1 MGDNGEGIMTWADKT
16 LREFQDALASDAPT
30 PGGGSAVGVA
40 LGQAAALAIMVSDLT
55 LSKETYESGWEIAN
69 QVKSVATPLLDE
81 GLTLAIED
89 SESFDAVVEA
99 FRLPKSTDEEKNE
112 RTDSIRTATLGAAVV
127 PYRTAK
133 AAMNLL
139 KLLPELTEKGNPN
152 AASDAGVAGLLAS
165 AALKGAIFNVQINLE
180 SLPESYG
187 VEMRTS
193 LPTLIEDGRIYSR
206 KCMDAVRIQLSNQ

>member
-1 MGDNGEGIMTWADKT
+1 MGNNGEGSMTWADKT

-69 QVKSVATPLLDE
+69 QVKAVATPLLDE
-81 GLTLAIED
+81 GLTLALED

-112 RTDSIRTATLGAAVV
+112 RRDSIRTATLSAAVV

-133 AAMNLL
+133 ASMKLL

-165 AALKGAIFNVQINLE
+165 AALKGAVFNVQINLE

-206 KCMDAVRIQLSNQ
+206 KCMDAVRIKLSNQ

>member
-1 MGDNGEGIMTWADKT
+1 MTWADKT

-69 QVKSVATPLLDE
+69 QVKAVATPLLDE
-81 GLTLAIED
+81 GLTLALED

-112 RTDSIRTATLGAAVV
+112 RRDSIRTATLSAAVV

-133 AAMNLL
+133 ASMKLL

-165 AALKGAIFNVQINLE
+165 AALKGAVFNVQINLE

-206 KCMDAVRIQLSNQ
+206 KCMDAVRIKLSNQ